1 MSIVK
6 KIKLRNDNYFY
17 LLLLAKLLILLI
29 LSFTLTKRLNSQ
41 EILASSISTIDGITY
56 SRDTKEPIS
65 GTVLSHWDNGQIYN
79 KEIYLVKKCCFF
91 VNLYR
96 FSKRS
101 LNKKD

>member
-17 LLLLAKLLILLI
+17 LLLLAKLLILLV
-29 LSFTLTKRLNSQ
+29 LSFALTKRLSSQ
-41 EILASSISTIDGITY
+41 EILASSISTIDGVTY

-79 KEIYLVKKCCFF
+79 KEIYLNGK
-91 VNLYR
+91 N
-96 FSKRS
+96 
-101 LNKKD
+101 